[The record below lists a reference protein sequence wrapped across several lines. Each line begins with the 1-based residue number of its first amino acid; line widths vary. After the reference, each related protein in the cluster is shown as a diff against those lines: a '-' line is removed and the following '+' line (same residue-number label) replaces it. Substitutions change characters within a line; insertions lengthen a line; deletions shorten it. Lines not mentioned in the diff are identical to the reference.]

1 MPSRPSASLL
11 ILTLALS
18 FAGVVACTGSSAD
31 AEPEAAGGATAGAS
45 TETIEAHVAAAEAAA
60 GTEHT
65 GLLDR
70 ICVQGTS
77 PVPPRSGGGGG
88 GGSQDPPPRSE
99 WYAEPVRVFDDLVF
113 LGQTEYTA
121 WGVLTSAGIIVI
133 DPIYD
138 WSVEA
143 EVVEGLTHLG
153 LDPNDIEYVL
163 VSHAHRDHVG
173 GAALLQERFGA
184 RVVMGEGDWEMLE
197 GNTGSW
203 PKPTRDIVATDG
215 MELTLGETTL
225 KLYVTPGHTP
235 TTISSLVPV
244 RDGES
249 THLAALW
256 GGTAFNFLNNPD
268 EDHERW
274 YRAYIESAVRFRTL
288 AREAGADVLIG
299 NHSNFDGSKT
309 KLPALAARAAG
320 APHPYVI
327 GTESVGRYLTVAEEC
342 GRAGLLYLRETR
354 AAAP

>member
-1 MPSRPSASLL
+1 MRRPASALSLL
-11 ILTLALS
+11 LALAMS
-18 FAGVVACTGSSAD
+18 LGCTGSSAD
-31 AEPEAAGGATAGAS
+31 AEPESGAPGAAVALTP
-45 TETIEAHVAAAEAAA
+45 TIESHVAAAEAAA
-60 GTEHT
+60 GDEHT

-70 ICVQGTS
+70 ICPQATS
-77 PVPPRSGGGGG
+77 PVPVRGGGGGG
-88 GGSQDPPPRSE
+88 GGSQGPPPRSE

-113 LGQTEYTA
+113 LGQSEYTA

-143 EVVEGLTHLG
+143 EVVEGLTSLG

-197 GNTGSW
+197 RNTGAW
-203 PKPTRDIVATDG
+203 PRPTRDVVATDG

-274 YRAYIESAVRFRTL
+274 YQAYIDSAVRFRAL
-288 AREAGADVLIG
+288 AAAAGADVLIS

-309 KLPALAARAAG
+309 KLPALAARSAG

-327 GTESVGRYLTVAEEC
+327 GNESVGRYLTVAEEC
-342 GRAGLLYLRETR
+342 GRAGLLYLGANAT
-354 AAAP
+354 ASTGP